1 MSFSSKIPLAFGAV
15 NKSWDFAQ
23 NVTARSIKPFCVTSL
38 FLQTPEVN
46 HLPFKSGSTSGLF
59 LFYFIIFFNEATL
72 TPARMG
78 SQGDFSVGRNPTRN
92 FKNSSKK
99 TQNKTLQVS
108 SHSSNTSFF
117 STVRL
122 VNARKNVPLVWQY
135 CRSFCLIS
143 CKSF

>member
-15 NKSWDFAQ
+15 NKSWDFSQ

-59 LFYFIIFFNEATL
+59 LFLFFFYEATR
-72 TPARMG
+72 TPSRMG

-92 FKNSSKK
+92 FKNSLKK
-99 TQNKTLQVS
+99 KPKTLQVS
-108 SHSSNTSFF
+108 SHSSNTSF

-122 VNARKNVPLVWQY
+122 VNTRKNVPLV
-135 CRSFCLIS
+135 
-143 CKSF
+143 